1 MRSDLQAKPADHYH
15 VDYYDRGIAISQ
27 HQTDCA

>member
-1 MRSDLQAKPADHYH
+1 MRSDLEAKSADHYH
-15 VDYYDRGIAISQ
+15 ADHGIAISQ